1 MLAVV
6 ESEFAQAS
14 KSPAERA
21 VGSMDRAIL
30 IFRWAALA
38 WVVLSA
44 WSEPPFV
51 RPWLVVASLGVVGAW
66 TLWLTLTKAP
76 VRGKVLVVDVA
87 IAAGMHMVSGLVV
100 PPGDVVVRPLFAL
113 SYPFC
118 AILSAGAAYGP
129 TAGIATGMVMSASYF
144 LSRPLNGMPDLSSI
158 QIKHL
163 ANGSIQFV
171 FAGLLFGIVS
181 SLLRR
186 SSEEVRRA
194 TAEAIT
200 AREKAAGLAERESL
214 GRQIHDSALQVLAL
228 IHKKG
233 MELAESGA
241 PAPEE
246 VAALAELA
254 KDQEAALRSLIL
266 RKPQEVH
273 EGQGSL
279 RDALEGVASKVKGLE
294 VTVSSVGPV
303 WLPSRVLKEL
313 VAAVEQALAN
323 VAEHARATKVAV
335 FADHQGGLAQVT
347 VRDDGVGFEFDE
359 DRFRAE
365 GKFGVLNSMQ
375 GRVQAVGG
383 DMRIESTVGS
393 GTEVEFRVPAG

>member
-30 IFRWAALA
+30 VFRWAALA

-44 WSEPPFV
+44 WSEPPFL
-51 RPWLVVASLGVVGAW
+51 RPWLVVASLLGVGAW
-66 TLWLTLTKAP
+66 TLWLTLSKAP
-76 VRGKVLVVDVA
+76 VRGKVLIVDVA

-118 AILSAGAAYGP
+118 SILSAGAAYGP

-144 LSRPLNGMPDLSSI
+144 LSRPLNGMPDLTSI

-181 SLLRR
+181 SLIRR

-194 TAEAIT
+194 TAEAIR
-200 AREKAAGLAERESL
+200 AREKAAGLAERESM

-233 MELAESGA
+233 MELSESGA

-254 KDQEAALRSLIL
+254 KDQESALRSLIL

-335 FADHQGGLAQVT
+335 FADNQGGLAQVT

-359 DRFRAE
+359 DKFRAE

-383 DMRIESTVGS
+383 EMRIESTVGN

>member
-1 MLAVV
+1 MVDPDIV
-6 ESEFAQAS
+6 QAS

-21 VGSMDRAIL
+21 VGSMGRAIL
-30 IFRWAALA
+30 VFRWAAFV
-38 WVVLSA
+38 WVVLYA
-44 WSEPPFV
+44 WSEPPFA
-51 RPWLVVASLGVVGAW
+51 RPWLVVASLVVIGGW
-66 TLWLTLTKAP
+66 TLWLTVSKAP

-87 IAAGMHMVSGLVV
+87 IAAGLQMVSGLVV
-100 PPGDVVVRPLFAL
+100 PPGEVVVRPLFAL

-144 LSRPLNGMPDLSSI
+144 LSRPLNGLPDLTPI

-200 AREKAAGLAERESL
+200 EREKAARLAERESL
-214 GRQIHDSALQVLAL
+214 ARQIHDSALQVLAL

-233 MELAESGA
+233 IELAESGA
-241 PAPEE
+241 PPPEE

-266 RKPQEVH
+266 RAPQDAH

-279 RDALEGVASKVKGLE
+279 RDALEGVASKIKGLE

-303 WLPSRVLKEL
+303 WLPSRVLEEL
-313 VAAVEQALAN
+313 IAAVEQALAN
-323 VAEHARATKVAV
+323 VAEHAGATKVAV
-335 FADHQGGLAQVT
+335 FADNQGGLAQVT

-359 DRFRAE
+359 EKFRAE
-365 GKFGVLNSMQ
+365 GKFGVLNSMK

-383 DMRIESTVGS
+383 EMRIESTAGS